1 MATIPIILN
10 GERSEIPSGSSA
22 ADIPLLAG
30 VGNQPVAIVVNGVVV
45 HPLDRSSLILSEHD
59 EVEVLVFAGGG

>member
-22 ADIPLLAG
+22 ADITQLTGAG
-30 VGNQPVAIVVNGVVV
+30 HQQVAVVVNGVVV
-45 HPLDRSSLILSEHD
+45 RPPDRASLILCEHD